1 MQGIIILHFFL
12 LLCLCSVLNWMSRS
26 SLYTVCILG
35 GPNLSKCLSILV
47 KPAILFSSLH
57 GTGFAHFCSSFLH
70 ETCWITE
77 RYAQKSRHTAR
88 RQFDC
93 CSWLALEWEM
103 RAQGE
108 VPPLGRAAMV
118 GLRWQ
123 GWRAAGSPG
132 SPRESG
138 AAAGAR
144 LGGGWSGGCRQ
155 GEPASSRWL
164 ESIWVS
170 QLRAGLPLYPQH
182 TPASGR
188 PADTLSVIYR
198 HRFVEHSRCLRDS
211 ADFTLA

>member
-35 GPNLSKCLSILV
+35 GPILSKCLSILV

-70 ETCWITE
+70 KTCWITE

-108 VPPLGRAAMV
+108 VPPLGRAAMA
-118 GLRWQ
+118 GLACSREPWQ
-123 GWRAAGSPG
+123 PSGERGSCWSPAGGRLERGLPPRRAGQLSLAGEHLGVTAASRAAAVSPAHT
-132 SPRESG
+132 SERE
-138 AAAGAR
+138 
-144 LGGGWSGGCRQ
+144 
-155 GEPASSRWL
+155 AS
-164 ESIWVS
+164 
-170 QLRAGLPLYPQH
+170 
-182 TPASGR
+182 
-188 PADTLSVIYR
+188 R
-198 HRFVEHSRCLRDS
+198 HLVGDL
-211 ADFTLA
+211 